1 MWKLSTLIL
10 IAALPVAATAQR
22 LSDSSSSQ
30 SLSTA
35 TRTAAVSPVQQDDEI
50 LKSCRIC
57 AARLEAAEAKVAA
70 LQGIIA
76 DKDAQLLA
84 KDELLAIKNQ
94 TIAALK
100 QIDTNSQRI
109 DTLGADS
116 LAIMREQHRDDKET
130 IGDLQAELKSC
141 QANQK
146 WIALVSGIGGG
157 FIGYKIRG
165 AGQFQN
171 PFVFVPQSTSTFQL
185 VETQA
190 EKMMRERLKVIR
202 ELNR

>member
-22 LSDSSSSQ
+22 LSDSNSSQ

-35 TRTAAVSPVQQDDEI
+35 TRTVAANPVQQDDE
-50 LKSCRIC
+50 IC

-84 KDELLAIKNQ
+84 KDELLAVKNQ

>member
-1 MWKLSTLIL
+1 MFKLSTLIL
-10 IAALPVAATAQR
+10 IVALPAVVTAQR
-22 LSDSSSSQ
+22 LSDSNSSQ

-35 TRTAAVSPVQQDDEI
+35 QITATVSPVQQDDEI

-57 AARLEAAEAKVAA
+57 AARLEAAEAKVVA

-84 KDELLAIKNQ
+84 KDELLAVKNQ

-109 DTLGADS
+109 DVLGTDS
-116 LAIMREQHRDDKET
+116 LTLMREQHRDDKET
-130 IGDLQAELKSC
+130 IGDLQASLESC
-141 QANQK
+141 RSNQK
-146 WIALVSGIGGG
+146 WIFAGGAIAGG

-165 AGQFQN
+165 AGQLQN
-171 PFVFVPQSTSTFQL
+171 PFVPQSTSTFQL

-190 EKMMRERLKVIR
+190 EKMLRERLKVIKG
-202 ELNR
+202 LNRN